1 MTIKRT
7 LIQTIED
14 LPEETMA
21 EVLNDVL
28 NYLHARLDTSTH
40 SEHARISQLLEAIRR
55 DRESLPAQTTWL
67 DSTALI
73 REDRNR

>member
-14 LPEETMA
+14 LPEESMT
-21 EVLNDVL
+21 EVFSDVL
-28 NYLHARLDTSTH
+28 NYLNARLDNSTQP
-40 SEHARISQLLEAIRR
+40 SSVSQLLEAIRH
-55 DRESLPAQTTWL
+55 DREALPTQTPWL

-73 REDRNR
+73 REDRDR